1 MKRARKEDQFSVR
14 LDGRLR
20 IALDEIKEIYKYDS
34 DPEAI
39 RGLIRFHSSQERFIS
54 EIEGRLIEKLVPI
67 LEARL
72 NEYYSTEEYK
82 DLVRA
87 LMDEIIKEEGDS
99 GSE

>member
-1 MKRARKEDQFSVR
+1 MKRVRKEDQFSVR

-20 IALDEIKEIYKYDS
+20 IALDEIKEIYNYDS

-39 RGLIRFHSSQERFIS
+39 RGLIRFHSNQERFIS

-72 NEYYSTEEYK
+72 KEYYSTEEYK

-87 LMDEIIKEEGDS
+87 LMDEIIKE
-99 GSE
+99 